1 MSGIEIR
8 EEFTPRRSLT
18 ELEIVQNPALGAYA
32 IWQFGLGYQTQG
44 ERPSPIPLAFLVL
57 PLLLHRPT
65 LNMINSTQ
73 KRSGLTLFAAKLG
86 EDRENLLAVHS
97 RALMLRMLT
106 LRSIGFAVNAGL
118 ATIDYADAPFRAN
131 TLASRARKPVLP
143 ERVKG
148 FSGAAD
154 KVGCWFALMS
164 LSQISSTLRV
174 NF

>member
-1 MSGIEIR
+1 MSEVEIR
-8 EEFTPRRSLT
+8 DKFTPRRSLT

-32 IWQFGLGYQTQG
+32 VWQFGLGYQTQG

-65 LNMINSTQ
+65 LNMIGSTQ

-86 EDRENLLAVHS
+86 EDRENLLAVHG
-97 RALMLRMLT
+97 RALILRTLT

-118 ATIDYADAPFRAN
+118 ATVDYADATFRAN
-131 TLASRARKPVLP
+131 TPAPRTRKPVLP
-143 ERVKG
+143 ERIKG

-174 NF
+174 DF